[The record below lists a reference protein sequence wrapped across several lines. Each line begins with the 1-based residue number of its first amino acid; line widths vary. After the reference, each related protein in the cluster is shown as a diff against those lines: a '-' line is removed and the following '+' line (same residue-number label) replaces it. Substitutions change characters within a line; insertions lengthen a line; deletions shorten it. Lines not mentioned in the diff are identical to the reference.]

1 MYTIIL
7 FTVLGLAGGLIRAR
21 YDGTEKISN
30 YTRYSFNGMCAG
42 CSIGMLTA
50 IVLVRLLVPMQ
61 NVVSEPITLAAM
73 RNQDG
78 ISASFIFG
86 SGSINSVNTYN
97 FLQRTK
103 DGSMVPGSVP
113 ANGLV
118 HLIEDPELK
127 NTGSWSTT
135 ISKPDKSSPLY
146 PWSFGAEGRAHTVR
160 QEFRVPVG
168 TFVQQFTIK

>member
-7 FTVLGLAGGLIRAR
+7 LTLLGLARGLTLPSSKGKGPLYIASS
-21 YDGTEKISN
+21 GVGIASALGLC
-30 YTRYSFNGMCAG
+30 GMAAALMFAQ
-42 CSIGMLTA
+42 S
-50 IVLVRLLVPMQ
+50 VPMKD
-61 NVVSEPITLAAM
+61 VVYGPAKLVAM
-73 RNQDG
+73 RNLDG
-78 ISASFIFG
+78 ISGSFIFG

-97 FLQRTK
+97 FLQRMQ

-127 NTGSWSTT
+127 NTGSWSIT
-135 ISKPDKSSPLY
+135 ISEPDKSSPLY
-146 PWSFGAEGRAHTVR
+146 PWSIGAELRSKAVR

-168 TFVQQFTIK
+168 TVVQQFNIK